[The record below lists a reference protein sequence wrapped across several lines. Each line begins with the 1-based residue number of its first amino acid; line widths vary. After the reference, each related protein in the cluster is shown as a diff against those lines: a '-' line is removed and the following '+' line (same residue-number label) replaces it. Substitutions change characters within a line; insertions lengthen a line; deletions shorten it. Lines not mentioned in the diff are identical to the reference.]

1 MACDNQNLSLYR
13 GKDDVLCPASWKTIS
28 VDQGMSRSIYAI
40 LYKMDPEDSED
51 VLPEMDSDIYVDLR
65 FKLNDIDWTEI
76 DGAKLYISEHHNM
89 APVHVVT
96 GEYVAPDR
104 FKFDLNKNQTC
115 VAGIYILDL
124 ILYIDNKP
132 VIARKAFLE
141 IEPNALSSRGSS
153 LSIVD
158 IRMALR
164 DNCPEANYLIDDYDF
179 TDKEIF
185 LAMRRTVDYWNESTP
200 DLIRYSYS
208 NFPYRFHW
216 TSGTIGL
223 LLKQAATHKLRNHLN
238 YDAGGISVNEEARWK
253 DYFTLGDKYWN
264 EYIHWV
270 ANKKFEINVESCYF
284 SF

>member
-1 MACDNQNLSLYR
+1 MTCDNQNLSLYR

-28 VDQGMSRSIYAI
+28 VDQGMERSIYAI

-89 APVHVVT
+89 APTHVVV
-96 GEYVAPDR
+96 GEYITPDR
-104 FKFDLNKNQTC
+104 FKFNLTSNQTC
-115 VAGIYILDL
+115 VSGIYVLDL
-124 ILYIDNKP
+124 ILYIGDKP

-141 IEPNALSSRGSS
+141 IEPNALSGLGSS
-153 LSIVD
+153 LSIAD

-185 LAMRRTVDYWNESTP
+185 SAMRRTVDYWNETTP
-200 DLIRYSYS
+200 DLIRYSYAS
-208 NFPYRFHW
+208 FPYRFHW
-216 TSGTIGL
+216 TNGTIGL
-223 LLKQAATHKLRNHLN
+223 LLKQAATHKLRNHLD
-238 YDAGGISVNEEARWK
+238 YSAGGISVNENTRWK

-270 ANKKFEINVESCYF
+270 ANKKYEINVEWSYL